1 VQWLLLSLVL
11 SLVLTLAL
19 NIVVRL
25 IPGGARRT
33 VNWLDDLSGQHSDEP
48 TTVSRSRVRVVVPWK
63 TMIAL
68 SILLTVAINML
79 LWAK

>member
-1 VQWLLLSLVL
+1 VQWLWVSVVL

-25 IPGGARRT
+25 FPEGARRA
-33 VNWLDDLSGQHSDEP
+33 VKWFDNLSAQHTDEL
-48 TTVSRSRVRVVVPWK
+48 TRSRGRVKVVVPWK
-63 TMIAL
+63 TMIAV
-68 SILLTVAINML
+68 SIVLTVAINVL

>member
-1 VQWLLLSLVL
+1 MQWLLLSVVL

-25 IPGGARRT
+25 FPGSARRA
-33 VNWLDDLSGQHSDEP
+33 VNWFDDPSTQHADEP
-48 TTVSRSRVRVVVPWK
+48 TTSRSGVRVVVPWK
-63 TMIAL
+63 TMIAV
-68 SILLTVAINML
+68 SIVLTVAINVL